1 MSNSIQSIN
10 NTGADTMNDDADNI
24 FAPLSLNGLTT
35 STIASSAVLVKVSIS
50 KWGAKKKDREA
61 TRKINSDNGVKNN
74 AGEAT
79 KVLMKDNPKMRII
92 NAVDTRIRNMTNDM
106 SNPWDDDGQRVLPI
120 SRFPEHKTA
129 TDTLV
134 QEFNSAVEDFIT
146 DYENAIAADAFALQG
161 MFNRADYPTSDQI
174 RSKFGVSIT
183 YSPIPESGHFAL
195 AAESR
200 LVNEITEQFSS
211 SSHRA
216 LVNGINSLWMRM
228 YQGLRYMI
236 EEKLT
241 PEFNADGKEK
251 GKRFHGAFMR
261 DLENLVSLLKTCNL
275 TNDPKIAEA
284 ARDLERLVL
293 GIDVNDLKKHKDAR
307 DDLREKAQAVLDKFS
322 LNSLA
327 ATADSLSDD
336 GDDWN

>member
-1 MSNSIQSIN
+1 MN
-10 NTGADTMNDDADNI
+10 NDNADTNI
-24 FAPLSLNGLTT
+24 ESILAPVTIDGLTT
-35 STIASSAVLVKVSIS
+35 STISSSAVLVKVSIS

-61 TRKINSDNGVKNN
+61 TRKINDDNGVRNN

-79 KVLMKDNPKMRII
+79 KVLMKDNPKMRIV
-92 NAVDTRIRNMTNDM
+92 NAIDTRIRNMTNDM

-134 QEFNSAVEDFIT
+134 KEYWDAVEDFIT
-146 DYENAIAADAFALQG
+146 DYENAISADAFALQG
-161 MFNRADYPTSDQI
+161 MFNRADYPTSGQI
-174 RSKFGVSIT
+174 RSKFGVTIT

-200 LVNEITEQFSS
+200 LVGEITEHFTA

-216 LVNGINSLWMRM
+216 LVNGVNSLWMRM
-228 YQGLRYMI
+228 YEGLRYMI
-236 EEKLT
+236 EKKLT
-241 PEFNADGKEK
+241 PEFNANGKEK
-251 GKRFHGAFMR
+251 DKRFHESFMR
-261 DLENLVSLLKTCNL
+261 DLEQLVDLLKTCNL
-275 TNDPKIAEA
+275 TNDPKITEA

-327 ATADSLSDD
+327 ATADDSLSDD
-336 GDDWN
+336 GDWV